1 MLSIRFRAKT
11 LTENSGVAGSVM
23 SRRASLIAALGA
35 AVMVLGGAGTVV
47 HPVSKPALL
56 PSPQSGADIRSELG
70 LSGHSGWMVVDIDTG
85 EVVDSTSADRP
96 FVPASV
102 AKLPTA
108 AFALDAMGP
117 KHRFETRLLATGPV
131 KGGQV
136 GGDLVLSGGGD
147 PELDTDALATMSAAL
162 VSGGIRGV
170 NGRFLVDGSALVQ
183 VHEIDHSQAEDASYN
198 PSVSGL
204 NLNYNR
210 VHVKWDARKGRE
222 QLSVEAVSESMSPRV
237 KGVRV
242 AVASYPGGPLFSLL
256 QSGEDE
262 VWEMSQKAYR
272 GRGARWLPVKGPERY
287 AGEVFRDLAA
297 SHGVRLGQIEAGPT
311 PAGATVLAR
320 QRSRQL
326 SNILRDMLRYST
338 NLTAEV
344 TGVGATRAT
353 GSDVDTLRES
363 ADVMNAWAASVAG
376 FPLGDPGFRFVNHSG
391 LTLESKVS
399 PRRMVELLRAM
410 ARRAADPGR
419 QHGRLPGGIAGYLKP
434 HNVVAEAFPLNYDE
448 LDVVA
453 KTGTINFVR
462 GLAGYIATPKGRRL
476 AFAIFSNDLAR
487 RGAGPQRVNKRWMGR
502 AKGFE
507 RSLIR
512 NWVLKADHG

>member
-1 MLSIRFRAKT
+1 M
-11 LTENSGVAGSVM
+11 VM
-23 SRRASLIAALGA
+23 
-35 AVMVLGGAGTVV
+35 GGADKVV
-47 HPVSKPALL
+47 HPVSKPARVLI
-56 PSPQSGADIRSELG
+56 PQAGVDIRSELG
-70 LSGHSGWMVVDIDTG
+70 LSGVSGWMVVDIDTG
-85 EVVDSTSADRP
+85 EVLDSASADQP

-131 KGGQV
+131 RGGQV
-136 GGDLVLSGGGD
+136 QGDLILSGGGD
-147 PELDTDALATMSAAL
+147 PELDTDGLAAMSAAL
-162 VSGGIRGV
+162 VSRGV
-170 NGRFLVDGSALVQ
+170 KGTTGRFVVDGSALVQ
-183 VHEIDHSQAEDASYN
+183 VPEIDHSQADDASYN

-204 NLNYNR
+204 NLNFNR
-210 VHVKWDARKGRE
+210 VHVKWDARNGRD

-237 KGVRV
+237 QGVQV
-242 AVASYPGGPLFSLL
+242 AVASFPGGPLFSLL
-256 QSGEDE
+256 QSGERE

-287 AGEVFRDLAA
+287 AGEVFRDLAT
-297 SHGVRLGQIEAGPT
+297 SQGVRLGPIEAGSAPR
-311 PAGATVLAR
+311 GAEVLAT

-326 SNILRDMLRYST
+326 GSILRDMLRYST

-344 TGVGATRAT
+344 TGVAATRAT
-353 GSDVDTLRES
+353 GSDVETLGAS
-363 ADVMNAWAASVAG
+363 AEVMNAWAASVAG

-391 LTLESKVS
+391 LTLDSKVS
-399 PRRMVELLRAM
+399 PRRMVDLLRAL

-434 HNVVAEAFPLNYDE
+434 HNVVAESFPLNYDE

-462 GLAGYIATPKGRRL
+462 GLAGYIATPGGRRM
-476 AFAIFSNDLAR
+476 AFAIFSNDLPR
-487 RGAGPQRVNKRWMGR
+487 RASGPQRVNKRWMGR

-507 RSLIR
+507 RALIR
-512 NWVLKADHG
+512 NWVLKADQG